1 MGNFYSNN
9 YIKYESD
16 GDKDKNLS
24 NEEYLIKIKSYLKEI
39 RFYLQKSDP
48 WKVQLKVVIN
58 FISSKD
64 ANEKLTMHSK
74 SDDVEVMTY
83 DNLDKVIEELFDLLY
98 SKYPEGLK
106 TQMRESDFI
115 LDCVN
120 LLLL

>member
-1 MGNFYSNN
+1 
-9 YIKYESD
+9 
-16 GDKDKNLS
+16 
-24 NEEYLIKIKSYLKEI
+24 
-39 RFYLQKSDP
+39 
-48 WKVQLKVVIN
+48 
-58 FISSKD
+58 
-64 ANEKLTMHSK
+64 MHSK